1 MQTNFFHALTESF
14 LKSRQ
19 YLRKLFYGQ
28 TREIQELEFFSADL
42 GISHGHRLSPSVAF
56 SSVYHNRNKVYF
68 QRLLS
73 SSQRSL
79 SLGKLHRP
87 DPLTSSFLSF
97 MRIVVALL
105 LGATDGSSRN
115 AKSACLGNTG
125 RESH

>member
-56 SSVYHNRNKVYF
+56 SSVYHNRNKVYLSGQLWGETMTEKQYPNLHIFISHSSKNNDFGF
-68 QRLLS
+68 QLVKD
-73 SSQRSL
+73 
-79 SLGKLHRP
+79 LGY
-87 DPLTSSFLSF
+87 F
-97 MRIVVALL
+97 
-105 LGATDGSSRN
+105 
-115 AKSACLGNTG
+115 LGNDSYIWYDSKG
-125 RESH
+125 GLRGG